1 MTFGRQCC
9 RPALFPGTPAP
20 TLPYLGAMSQVG
32 CTLGIQT
39 HVQHS
44 IALWN
49 EGAGGVALAATPFSR
64 LEQKF
69 REAAYDAGVRSVED
83 ELKSVPRTRDERM
96 AQQQKLI
103 ASFGR
108 FATTALG
115 LEDEAVHMIADELI
129 PVGTELARWTR
140 RFD

>member
-20 TLPYLGAMSQVG
+20 TLPYLGAMSHAG
-32 CTLGIQT
+32 CTLAIET
-39 HVQHS
+39 HVQRS

-49 EGAGGVALAATPFSR
+49 ECDGGIAPAVRPFSR
-64 LEQKF
+64 LEQKL
-69 REAAYDAGVRSVED
+69 REKAYDAGVHSVED
-83 ELKSVPRTRDERM
+83 ELKSVPRTREERM

-115 LEDEAVHMIADELI
+115 LEDEA
-129 PVGTELARWTR
+129 
-140 RFD
+140 